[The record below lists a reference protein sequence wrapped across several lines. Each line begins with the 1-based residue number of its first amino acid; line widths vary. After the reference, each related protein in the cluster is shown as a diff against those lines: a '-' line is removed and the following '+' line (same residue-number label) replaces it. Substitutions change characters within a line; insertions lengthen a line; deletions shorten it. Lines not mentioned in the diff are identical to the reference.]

1 MTSRKLLIMFA
12 ENLLT
17 MKRVALWFLLLVVFV
32 SCHREKPLV
41 QLTDYRSVEGVV
53 LGMPVVE
60 AVKKSREK
68 YFLEKTVI
76 PVDAGEKT
84 KFEYHVFI
92 SREIRTFLYSFGEV
106 ADSTGLWVSRITLK
120 DARYRLPNGAAI
132 GSTVGELRKLDQFS
146 TISFS
151 YDYGLVLSSGTFNG
165 GYLLDLN
172 FGKDYPGFDFEKPGL
187 SALPD
192 EFVVLEVVL
201 AK

>member
-1 MTSRKLLIMFA
+1 
-12 ENLLT
+12 

-120 DARYRLPNGAAI
+120 DARSRLPNGAAI

-146 TISFS
+146 TISFT

-187 SALPD
+187 SVLPD